1 MTHYEVLGVEVT
13 ATRAD
18 LRNAYVRLA
27 RTFHPDF
34 HAGADPTVFEYAQDR
49 MREINVA
56 WQVLS
61 DEGARHAY
69 DQRLGLHTGADSFQG
84 SRF

>member
-13 ATRAD
+13 ATRSE
-18 LRNAYVRLA
+18 LRRAYVHLA

-34 HAGADPTVFEYAQDR
+34 HSGADSSVLEYAQDR
-49 MREINVA
+49 MREINIA

-61 DEGARHAY
+61 DENSRYAY
-69 DQRLGLHTGADSFQG
+69 DQRLGLHSESGAFHG
-84 SRF
+84 TRL